1 MWRRKAPP
9 HTPLSRIFGWVL
21 IILDLKNQAKL
32 YHSMTD
38 FNFSTNPDNPVS
50 QASGADLSLSARLEA
65 LLFAAPGAV
74 SPAQLAAALEISP
87 KEVEAGLASLEARYS
102 VPSGES
108 GLRLQRH
115 HGRVQLTT
123 APQTAVLIE
132 RFLGLE
138 ATAHLSHAALEALA
152 IIAYREPATR
162 PQVDAIRGVNSD
174 GVLKSLLHKGL
185 IQEMGRAE
193 APGRPILY
201 TVTEDFL
208 QHFGLNS
215 LSELP
220 PLDEEPEPPQSS
232 PNN

>member
-1 MWRRKAPP
+1 M
-9 HTPLSRIFGWVL
+9 S
-21 IILDLKNQAKL
+21 D
-32 YHSMTD
+32 S
-38 FNFSTNPDNPVS
+38 NFPASPDNPVS
-50 QASGADLSLSARLEA
+50 PLPETNLSLPARLEA

-74 SPAQLAAALEISP
+74 TSAQLAVALEVSH
-87 KEVEAGLASLEARYS
+87 KEVEESLASLEARYNA
-102 VPSGES
+102 PGGES
-108 GLRLQRH
+108 GLRLQRL

-123 APQTAVLIE
+123 APQAAAWVE

-138 ATAHLSHAALEALA
+138 ATTYLSRAALEALA

-162 PQVDAIRGVNSD
+162 PQIDAIRGVNSD

-201 TVTEDFL
+201 SVTEDFL

-220 PLDEEPEPPQSS
+220 PLEEDQEQDQPS
-232 PNN
+232 PND